1 MIAATRETSRT
12 HRCRAFTLI
21 EVALTVFLLAL
32 AMTSLVKVLG
42 WVANERRAA
51 ERRQWAIAEV
61 GNLMD
66 RLTAPPYDKITAEAA
81 RARGAAV
88 LPEAR
93 RRLPDAD
100 LAVNVDET
108 NRAGEPPGKRLSIR
122 LRWRIRGGAW
132 EAPVRLTAWIARL
145 GSESGGVQ

>member
-1 MIAATRETSRT
+1 
-12 HRCRAFTLI
+12 LI

-51 ERRQWAIAEV
+51 ERRQWAIAEA

-66 RLTAPPYDKITAEAA
+66 HLTAPPYDRITAESA
-81 RARGAAV
+81 RAQGEAA
-88 LPEAR
+88 LPEVR
-93 RRLPDAD
+93 RRLRDAE
-100 LAVNVDET
+100 LVLNVDESEKP
-108 NRAGEPPGKRLSIR
+108 GEPPGKRLSIR

-132 EAPVRLTAWIARL
+132 EAPVRLTAWIARP
-145 GSESGGVQ
+145 GSGGVR